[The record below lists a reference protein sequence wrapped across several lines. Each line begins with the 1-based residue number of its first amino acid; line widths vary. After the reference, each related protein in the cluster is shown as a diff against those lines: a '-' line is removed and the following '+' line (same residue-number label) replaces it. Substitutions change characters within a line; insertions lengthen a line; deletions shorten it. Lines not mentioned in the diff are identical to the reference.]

1 MKKEIR
7 MTEDY
12 RVNQLKEVINKKRYE
27 LNNRVL
33 EGIDSD
39 VIALS
44 QELDE
49 LITIYTKHQLDLF
62 KK

>member
-1 MKKEIR
+1 
-7 MTEDY
+7 MTEDF
-12 RVNQLKEVINKKRYE
+12 RMIQIRECINKKRYE

-33 EGIDSD
+33 HGIDSD

-49 LITIYTKHQLDLF
+49 LITIYTEYQLDLL

>member
-1 MKKEIR
+1 
-7 MTEDY
+7 MTEDC
-12 RVNQLKEVINKKRYE
+12 RMIQIRECINKKRYE

-33 EGIDSD
+33 QGIDSD

-49 LITIYTKHQLDLF
+49 LITIYTEYQLDLL

>member
-1 MKKEIR
+1 
-7 MTEDY
+7 MTEDF
-12 RVNQLKEVINKKRYE
+12 RMIQIRECINKKRYE

-33 EGIDSD
+33 QGIDRD

-49 LITIYTKHQLDLF
+49 LITIYTEYQLDLL